1 MSTLKIATVLVFI
14 ASAAFSLSAAAA
26 AGAVETPMLGKPI
39 SPTDLAPWDMSIGP
53 DGAGLPS
60 GKGSAREGKQVFIDK
75 CAGCHGIAGEG
86 QPADRLVGG
95 QGTLA
100 GDAPVKTV
108 GSYWPYATTLFDF
121 VRRAMPL
128 NEPQSLTSD
137 EVYAV
142 SAFILNA
149 NGIIKPGEVMN
160 AKSLPKVKMPNQGNF
175 FIVYPGN
182 LK

>member
-1 MSTLKIATVLVFI
+1 MSTLKLAAALVFV
-14 ASAAFSLSAAAA
+14 ASAAVA
-26 AGAVETPMLGKPI
+26 AVETPMLGKPI
-39 SPTDLAPWDMSIGP
+39 SPADLAPWDLSIGP
-53 DGAGLPS
+53 DGAGLPP

-75 CAGCHGIAGEG
+75 CAACHGLEGQG

-95 QGTLA
+95 QGTLTSA
-100 GDAPVKTV
+100 APVKTV

-128 NEPQSLTSD
+128 NEPQTLTND
-137 EVYAV
+137 EIYAV
-142 SAFILNA
+142 SAFVLAA
-149 NGIIKPGEVMN
+149 NGIIKQGAVMN
-160 AKSLPKVKMPNQGNF
+160 AKTLPRVKMPNQGNF

>member
-1 MSTLKIATVLVFI
+1 MSTLKLAAAFVFI
-14 ASAAFSLSAAAA
+14 ASAATA
-26 AGAVETPMLGKPI
+26 AVETPMLGKAI
-39 SPTDLAPWDMSIGP
+39 SPADLAPWDLSVGP
-53 DGAGLPS
+53 DGVGLPP

-75 CAGCHGIAGEG
+75 CASCHGLEGQG

-100 GDAPVKTV
+100 SDAPVKTV

-128 NEPQSLTSD
+128 NEPQTLTSD
-137 EVYAV
+137 EIYAV
-142 SAFILNA
+142 SAFVLA
-149 NGIIKPGEVMN
+149 SNGIIKPGDVMN
-160 AKSLPKVKMPNQGNF
+160 AKTMPKVKMPNQGNF

>member
-1 MSTLKIATVLVFI
+1 MSTLKL
-14 ASAAFSLSAAAA
+14 AAAA
-26 AGAVETPMLGKPI
+26 LMLGTMPALAVETPMLGKPI
-39 SPTDLAPWDMSIGP
+39 SAADLAHLDLSIGP
-53 DGAGLPS
+53 DGAGLPP

-75 CAGCHGIAGEG
+75 CAGCHGLEGQG

-128 NEPQSLTSD
+128 NEPQTLTSD
-137 EVYAV
+137 EIYAV
-142 SAFILNA
+142 SAFILSA

>member
-1 MSTLKIATVLVFI
+1 MSMFKRAATVLI
-14 ASAAFSLSAAAA
+14 A
-26 AGAVETPMLGKPI
+26 AGFCSRAFGATETPMLGKPI
-39 SPTDLAPWDMSIGP
+39 SPADLAPWDLSIGP

-60 GKGSAREGKQVFIDK
+60 GKGSAKEGKQVFADK
-75 CAGCHGIAGEG
+75 CSYCHGSEGQG

-95 QGTLA
+95 QGTLTS
-100 GDAPVKTV
+100 DAPVKTV

-128 NEPQSLTSD
+128 NEPQTLTSD

-142 SAFILNA
+142 SAYILAA
-149 NGIIKPGEVMN
+149 NGIIKNSEVMN
-160 AKSLPKVKMPNQGNF
+160 AKTLPKVKMPNRGNF

>member
-1 MSTLKIATVLVFI
+1 MSTLKLAAAFVFI
-14 ASAAFSLSAAAA
+14 VSTAH
-26 AGAVETPMLGKPI
+26 AVETPMLGKPI
-39 SPTDLAPWDMSIGP
+39 SPADLAPWDLSIGP
-53 DGAGLPS
+53 DGAGLPP
-60 GKGSAREGKQVFIDK
+60 GKGTVVQGKKVFAEK
-75 CAGCHGIAGEG
+75 CAYCHGAEGQG

-95 QGTLA
+95 QGTLVS
-100 GDAPVKTV
+100 DAPVKTV

-128 NEPQSLTSD
+128 NQPQTLTSD
-137 EVYAV
+137 EIYAV

-149 NGIIKPGEVMN
+149 NGIIRPGEVMT
-160 AKSLPKVKMPNQGNF
+160 AKTLPKVKMPNQGNF